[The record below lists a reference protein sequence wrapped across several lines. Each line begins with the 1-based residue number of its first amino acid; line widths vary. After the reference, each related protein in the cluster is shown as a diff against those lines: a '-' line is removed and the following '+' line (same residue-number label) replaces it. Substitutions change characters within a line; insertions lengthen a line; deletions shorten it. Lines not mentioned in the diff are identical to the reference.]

1 MPWRRRSFDEL
12 PALRMGGKPLRAAL
26 RTVTA
31 AWMFGV
37 VWMACISGSQM
48 TLLGKLLGFS
58 NRHFGYLSAI
68 AWTAYL
74 GQLISAVV
82 IERTGLRKY
91 QFIFY
96 ATIQRLMWLVIAA
109 VPLVLRP
116 GPTAVAVFLS
126 IYAVGALLAHMAM
139 PPWQN
144 WMADMI
150 PRRIR
155 GRYFAARR
163 VWTIPVQIV
172 VTVAAGLI
180 LDLATVK
187 APPEA
192 PLTVATQ
199 PYLLPA
205 ICGLF
210 AFGAI
215 FGVIDVT
222 LFLRMREIVS
232 EPLLAPRRRPRRHP
246 LIAAAEAVGEAFG
259 SVFQAVRDRG
269 FIYYALYAATIAFA
283 MTVGAQFWWLNSLE
297 NLGYSKLGANVV
309 FMVCSP
315 LMALAT
321 ARLWG
326 GLIDRW
332 GRRPVLIL
340 CTAGTFF
347 SPVGWFLIPADG
359 PMWLAYA
366 LGAATCMIGG
376 AMWGGVELG
385 RFNVLLGFAESA
397 GRSKYM
403 AAAAVFTAIG
413 GFAGGTFGGWLADH
427 FINLQYNH
435 SPLRVGPFLWNNWH
449 LTFLASMAARLVAV
463 GFLIPMP
470 DPGAKP
476 FRDVIR
482 HIRINAY
489 NNALPRLF
497 WRLRVW
503 RRREPNAPA
512 NSAARTSWW
521 NRLWHRRPGRGG
533 QKAA

>member
-1 MPWRRRSFDEL
+1 M
-12 PALRMGGKPLRAAL
+12 

-48 TLLGKLLGFS
+48 TLLGKLLGFG
-58 NRHFGYLSAI
+58 NRDFGYLSAI

-74 GQLISAVV
+74 GQLISAVI

-96 ATIQRLMWLVIAA
+96 ATIQRLIWLAIAA

-116 GPTAVAVFLS
+116 GPGAVRVFLV
-126 IYAVGALLAHMAM
+126 IYALGALLAHMAM

-155 GRYFAARR
+155 GRYFATRR
-163 VWTIPVQIV
+163 VWTIPIQIL
-172 VTVAAGLI
+172 VTIAAGLI
-180 LDLATVK
+180 LDLATVDV
-187 APPEA
+187 PPET
-192 PLTVATQ
+192 PLTVASQ

-232 EPLLAPRRRPRRHP
+232 EPLLAPRRRHRRHP
-246 LIAAAEAVGEAFG
+246 LIAAAGAVGEAFG
-259 SVFQAVRDRG
+259 SVIQAVRDRR
-269 FIYYALYAATIAFA
+269 FIHYALYAATIAFA
-283 MTVGAQFWWLNSLE
+283 MTVGAQFWWLNCLE

-315 LMALAT
+315 LMALLT
-321 ARLWG
+321 VRLWG
-326 GLIDRW
+326 RLIDRW

-347 SPVGWFLIPADG
+347 SPVGWFFIPADG

-385 RFNVLLGFAESA
+385 RFNVLLGFSESA

-403 AAAAVFTAIG
+403 AAAAVFTAVG
-413 GFAGGTFGGWLADH
+413 GLAGGTFGGWLADH
-427 FINLQYNH
+427 FIALQYDR
-435 SPLRVGPFLWNNWH
+435 SPLSVGPFLWNNWH
-449 LTFLASMAARLVAV
+449 LTFAASMLARIGAI
-463 GFLIPMP
+463 GCLIGMP
-470 DPGAKP
+470 DPGARG
-476 FRDVIR
+476 FRDLIR
-482 HIRINAY
+482 QFRVSAY
-489 NNALPRLF
+489 SNVLPRLF
-497 WRLRVW
+497 WPLRTTW
-503 RRREPNAPA
+503 LRRRQ
-512 NSAARTSWW
+512 RR
-521 NRLWHRRPGRGG
+521 NRNG
-533 QKAA
+533 QAHPPRKP